1 MRLVLLSNVE
11 AVATMLP
18 EQVYC
23 VRTLLL
29 ATRSVTTGSV
39 RFLRSSTLICDL
51 EPKTLYLGSYDKI
64 SETKIRER
72 IKKIIRD

>member
-1 MRLVLLSNVE
+1 MRLFLLSYVE
-11 AVATMLP
+11 AVAAMVP

-23 VRTLLL
+23 IRTLLV
-29 ATRSVTTGSV
+29 AARTITAGSV